1 MGYQQDGKALLD
13 LTLQRGISMGPGLQ
27 WCLWLV
33 HIEQCPCTGSTSR
46 MGWLPQQLGWAGLL
60 APSGF
65 AMPSLADTLGRAWSL
80 NQLCSLS
87 GLLQAHPNSRQI
99 RSCKSTL
106 LSLHYFPDL
115 EVQGRL
121 ILILPEIAAHEL
133 GRNRSNLS
141 AEFRLCHVSD
151 CSLPSQCKTLFP
163 FTSHHFFL
171 QNAFSADNA
180 HGGTM
185 QAVVWEKKP
194 VFF

>member
-1 MGYQQDGKALLD
+1 M
-13 LTLQRGISMGPGLQ
+13 
-27 WCLWLV
+27 V
-33 HIEQCPCTGSTSR
+33 HIEQCPCTGKATR
-46 MGWLPQQLGWAGLL
+46 MGWFPQQLPLSWLSWALGNPVGLQCH
-60 APSGF
+60 PYQTVS
-65 AMPSLADTLGRAWSL
+65 RARPL

-87 GLLQAHPNSRQI
+87 GLLQAHPNSLQI
-99 RSCKSTL
+99 RSCKSSL
-106 LSLHYFPDL
+106 LSFHYFPEL

>member
-1 MGYQQDGKALLD
+1 MGK
-13 LTLQRGISMGPGLQ
+13 TCWVWLQRGISMGPGLQ
-27 WCLWLV
+27 WCWWLV
-33 HIEQCPCTGSTSR
+33 HIEQCPCTGSPSR
-46 MGWLPQQLGWAGLL
+46 MGWFPQQLGWAGLL
-60 APSGF
+60 DPSGF
-65 AMPSLADTLGRAWSL
+65 AMPSLPDTLGRAWSL
-80 NQLCSLS
+80 NLLCSLS
-87 GLLQAHPNSRQI
+87 GLLQAHPNSLQI

-106 LSLHYFPDL
+106 LTLRYFPDL

-163 FTSHHFFL
+163 FTSHNFFL